1 MAYNCYLGG
10 VLMPQTPAA
19 LSLKIKGKNSTLT
32 LLNEGEINILKS
44 PGLTEIKLTL
54 VFPMLEAKR
63 PPTYYLA
70 LLEKLK
76 TEKKPTQ
83 FILTR
88 STPDG
93 KLLFDTNIK
102 VSLEDYELQ
111 ESASDGFDITVD
123 VKMLQYRDYG
133 TKTIK
138 LRTTTTKTAAA
149 EKTSGGGTS
158 KPAAAAAATG
168 NSEIAAADKVM
179 IQSGAVYDGLSTDRG
194 KKVPSYCIGKWYTVS
209 QTATH
214 NGEKE
219 ALIKEIFSWVAF
231 KYLQKEGSTTTTATV
246 QTERS
251 SDTAPKA
258 STYTIQ
264 AGDTLWA
271 IAAKYLGSGARYTEI
286 VEANPDKIS
295 NPNSIKTGTVIK
307 IP

>member
-1 MAYNCYLGG
+1 MAYNCYLDG

-19 LSLKIKGKNSTLT
+19 LSLKIKGKNATLT
-32 LLNEGEINILKS
+32 LLNEGEINFLKL
-44 PGLTEIKLTL
+44 PGLTEIKFTL
-54 VFPMLEAKR
+54 VFPMLEAKH

-76 TEKKPTQ
+76 NEKQPTQ

-102 VSLEDYELQ
+102 VSLEDYETQ

-123 VKMLQYRDYG
+123 VKLLQYRDYG

-138 LRTTTTKTAAA
+138 LQMTTKTAAA
-149 EKTSGGGTS
+149 KTSGGTS
-158 KPAAAAAATG
+158 NPAAAS
-168 NSEIAAADKVM
+168 NSKIAAADKVM
-179 IQSGAVYDGLSTDRG
+179 IQSGAVYGGLSTDRG
-194 KKVPSYCIGKWYTVS
+194 KKVPAFCIGKWYTVS

-214 NGEKE
+214 KGNEE
-219 ALIKEIFSWVAF
+219 ALLKEIFSWVAF

-251 SDTAPKA
+251 SNTAPKA
-258 STYTIQ
+258 STHTIQ

-286 VEANPDKIS
+286 VDANPDKIS
-295 NPNSIKTGTVIK
+295 NPNSIKVGTVIK

>member
-1 MAYNCYLGG
+1 MAYNCYLDG

-44 PGLTEIKLTL
+44 PGLTEIKLKL

-63 PPTYYLA
+63 PPTYYIA

-102 VSLEDYELQ
+102 VSLEDYEMQ

-123 VKMLQYRDYG
+123 VKLLQYKDYG
-133 TKTIK
+133 TKIIK
-138 LRTTTTKTAAA
+138 LQTVTKTAGSTKAA
-149 EKTSGGGTS
+149 GGAQKS
-158 KPAAAAAATG
+158 TG
-168 NSEIAAADKVM
+168 GDKISTGDKVM
-179 IQSGAVYDGLSTDRG
+179 IQSGAVYGGLSTDRG
-194 KKVPSYCIGKWYTVS
+194 KKVPSYCVGKWYTVS
-209 QTATH
+209 QIATH
-214 NGEKE
+214 KGDEE
-219 ALIKEIFSWVAF
+219 ALLKEIYSWVAF
-231 KYLQKEGSTTTTATV
+231 KYLQKEGSTTTAATV

-258 STYTIQ
+258 STHTIQ

-295 NPNSIKTGTVIK
+295 NPNSIKIGTVIK

>member
-1 MAYNCYLGG
+1 MAYNCYLDG

-19 LSLKIKGKNSTLT
+19 LSLKIKGKNATLT
-32 LLNEGEINILKS
+32 LLNEGEINFLKL
-44 PGLTEIKLTL
+44 PGLTEIKFTL
-54 VFPMLEAKR
+54 VFPMLEAKH

-76 TEKKPTQ
+76 TEKQPAQ

-102 VSLEDYELQ
+102 VSLEDYETQ

-123 VKMLQYRDYG
+123 VKLLQYRDYG

-138 LRTTTTKTAAA
+138 LQTTTKTAAA
-149 EKTSGGGTS
+149 KTSGGTS
-158 KPAAAAAATG
+158 NPAAVG
-168 NSEIAAADKVM
+168 NNKISAADKVM
-179 IQSGAVYDGLSTDRG
+179 IQSGAVYGGLSTDRG
-194 KKVPSYCIGKWYTVS
+194 KKVPAFCIGKWYTVS

-214 NGEKE
+214 KGDEE
-219 ALIKEIFSWVAF
+219 ALLKEIFSWVAF

-251 SDTAPKA
+251 SNTAPKA
-258 STYTIQ
+258 STHTIQ

-286 VEANPDKIS
+286 VDANPDKIS
-295 NPNSIKTGTVIK
+295 NPNSIKVGTVIK

>member
-1 MAYNCYLGG
+1 
-10 VLMPQTPAA
+10 MPQTPAA
-19 LSLKIKGKNSTLT
+19 LSLKIKGNNSTLT

-44 PGLTEIKLTL
+44 PGLTEIKLKL
-54 VFPMLEAKR
+54 VFPMLEAKY

-102 VSLEDYELQ
+102 VSLEDYEMQ

-123 VKMLQYRDYG
+123 VKLLQYRDYG

-138 LRTTTTKTAAA
+138 LRTTTKTAITT
-149 EKTSGGGTS
+149 KTSGVGTS
-158 KPAAAAAATG
+158 KSAAAG
-168 NSEIAAADKVM
+168 NNKITTADRVM
-179 IQSGAVYDGLSTDRG
+179 IQSGSVYGGLSTDRG
-194 KKVPSYCIGKWYTVS
+194 KRVPSYCIGKWYTVS

-214 NGEKE
+214 NGDEE
-219 ALIKEIFSWVAF
+219 ALLKEIYSWVAF

-295 NPNSIKTGTVIK
+295 DPNSIKTGTVIK